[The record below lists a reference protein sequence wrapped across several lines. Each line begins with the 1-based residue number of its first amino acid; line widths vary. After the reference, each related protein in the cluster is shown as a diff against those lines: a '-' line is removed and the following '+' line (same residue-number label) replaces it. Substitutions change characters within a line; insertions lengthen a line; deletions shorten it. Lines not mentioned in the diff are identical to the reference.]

1 MDRLTK
7 KTDSGYY
14 VSADDVESHRNGYS
28 GEAVAK
34 LAKFENFYDELLKNQ
49 EKTELEMEEL
59 RSQGKTNTVK
69 FKQLFANKL
78 NNSQILTTLKYCG
91 LQ

>member
-14 VSADDVESHRNGYS
+14 VSEDDVESHRNGYS
-28 GEAVAK
+28 GEAVIK
-34 LAKFENFYDELLKNQ
+34 LAKFENFYDELVKNQ
-49 EKTELEMEEL
+49 EKTELEMEVL
-59 RSQGKTNTVK
+59 RAQGKTNTVK

-78 NNSQILTTLKYCG
+78 NNSNILTTLKYCG